1 MNLWS
6 LKNKSVLIVDD
17 YDKMRLLIREMLMPL
32 GPAKVAMARNGK
44 EAIELLEGNAF
55 DIVLCD
61 YKLGNGRDGQQ
72 VLEEARHRNLLSHAA
87 IFFIVT
93 TENAS
98 KMVMG
103 AIDHLPDDYISKPFT
118 QSQIQTRLEKA
129 SRRKA
134 KLEEIAEAVN
144 AKNFSKALN
153 ICDQKL
159 REETYGL
166 IEVQKIKGD
175 LLCKLG
181 RLDEAERYYIDL
193 LKDRDIPWVR
203 LALGKVYFQKQ
214 NYAEAEVQFELL
226 INENPAYIH
235 ALDWLADT
243 LEVQGQLERSQHM
256 LERAI
261 DLSPK
266 SPVRQ
271 RKLGAIA
278 FRNGAYDIAEEAY
291 GNAILTGR
299 NSCFGN
305 LADAAGLTRS
315 LINQDKIKEAFESIE
330 NIKQDFKNNP
340 DAQLYIALSKSIL
353 YRETNDLDECGKNLD
368 IVFKNLNKRAGAL
381 HPETAL
387 EIAQTCLTLDNHEL
401 TNKIIKQLVNDH
413 SENEKL
419 LDQVRQ
425 LYEKA
430 GKLDE
435 ANDIIQ
441 STRQEIVKINNEGVK
456 MVQDGKL
463 EQSINFFIQAA
474 KGMPNNATINFNAAY
489 SMIRQ
494 MKRTREMGKYFSL
507 CQKLMEQ
514 GHKVDP
520 NNQKYFQLLKLT
532 EELSNETT

>member
-17 YDKMRLLIREMLMPL
+17 YDKMRFLIREMLMPL
-32 GPAKVAMARNGK
+32 GPEKIAMARNGK
-44 EAIELLEGNAF
+44 EAIELLERNTF

-72 VLEEARHRNLLSHAA
+72 VLEEARHRNLLSPAA

-93 TENAS
+93 TENTS

-103 AIDHLPDDYISKPFT
+103 AIDYLPDDYISKPFT
-118 QSQIQTRLEKA
+118 QSQLQTRLEKA
-129 SRRKA
+129 SRRKV

-144 AKNFSKALN
+144 TRNFFKALS
-153 ICDQKL
+153 ICDEKL
-159 REETYGL
+159 REETGGL
-166 IEVQKIKGD
+166 TEIQRIKGD

-181 RLDEAERYYIDL
+181 RLDEAERYYISL
-193 LKDRDIPWVR
+193 LEGRNIPWIR
-203 LALGKVYFQKQ
+203 LALGKVYFQKK
-214 NYAEAEVQFELL
+214 NYSEAEVQFESLV
-226 INENPAYIH
+226 NENPAYVH

-243 LEVQGQLERSQHM
+243 LEIQGQLERSQHM

-271 RKLGAIA
+271 RKLGTIA

-291 GNAILTGR
+291 GNAIQTGR

-305 LADAAGLTRS
+305 LADFTGLTRS
-315 LINQDKIKEAFESIE
+315 LINQDKIEEAFESIE
-330 NIKQDFKNNP
+330 NIKQNFKNNP
-340 DAQLYIALSKSIL
+340 DAQLYTALSKSIL
-353 YRETNDLDECGKNLD
+353 YRETNDRDECERNLN

-387 EIAQTCLTLDNHEL
+387 EITQTCLTLDNHEM
-401 TNKIIKQLVNDH
+401 TNKIVRQLINDH

-425 LYEKA
+425 LYATA

-435 ANDIIQ
+435 VNEIIQ
-441 STRQEIVKINNEGVK
+441 STRQEIIKINNEGVK

-463 EQSINFFIQAA
+463 EQSVSFFIQAA

-494 MKRTREMGKYFSL
+494 MKKTREIGKYFLL
-507 CQKLMEQ
+507 CQRFMEQ

-520 NNQKYFQLLKLT
+520 GNQKYYQLLKLT
-532 EELSNETT
+532 EELSNETA

>member
-1 MNLWS
+1 MSLWS

-17 YDKMRLLIREMLMPL
+17 YDKMRLLMREMLMPL
-32 GPAKVAMARNGK
+32 GPAKMAMARNGK
-44 EAIELLEGNAF
+44 EAIEFLERNAF

-72 VLEEARHRNLLSHAA
+72 VLEEARHRNLLSHAS
-87 IFFIVT
+87 IFFIIT
-93 TENAS
+93 TENTS

-103 AIDHLPDDYISKPFT
+103 AIDYFPDDYISKPFT

-134 KLEEIAEAVN
+134 KLGEIAEAVN
-144 AKNFSKALN
+144 ARNFFKALS

-159 REETYGL
+159 QEETSGL
-166 IEVQKIKGD
+166 TGIQKIKGD

-181 RLDEAERYYIDL
+181 RLDEAERYYINL
-193 LKDRDIPWVR
+193 LEVRNIPWAR
-203 LALGKVYFQKQ
+203 LALGKIYFQKK
-214 NYAEAEVQFELL
+214 NYAEAEVQFESL
-226 INENPAYIH
+226 INENPAHVH

-243 LEVQGQLERSQHM
+243 LEIQGQLERSQHI

-278 FRNGAYDIAEEAY
+278 FRNGAYDTAGEAY

-305 LADAAGLTRS
+305 LADLTGLTKS
-315 LINQDKIKEAFESIE
+315 LINQDKIKEAFESIDT
-330 NIKQDFKNNP
+330 IKQNFKNNS
-340 DAQLYIALSKSIL
+340 DAHLYIALSQSIL
-353 YRETNDLDECGKNLD
+353 YRETNDLDACEKNLN
-368 IVFKNLNKRAGAL
+368 IVFKNLNKCIGAL

-387 EIAQTCLTLDNHEL
+387 EITQTCLTLNNHEL
-401 TNKIIKQLVNDH
+401 TNKIVKQLVNDY

-425 LYEKA
+425 LYAKA
-430 GKLDE
+430 GRLDE
-435 ANDIIQ
+435 VNEIIQ
-441 STRQEIVKINNEGVK
+441 STRQEVVRINNEGVK
-456 MVQDGKL
+456 MVQEGKL

-494 MKRTREMGKYFSL
+494 MKKTREMGKYFLL
-507 CQKLMEQ
+507 CQRFMEQ

-520 NNQKYFQLLKLT
+520 GNQKYYQLLRLT
-532 EELSNETT
+532 EELSNETA